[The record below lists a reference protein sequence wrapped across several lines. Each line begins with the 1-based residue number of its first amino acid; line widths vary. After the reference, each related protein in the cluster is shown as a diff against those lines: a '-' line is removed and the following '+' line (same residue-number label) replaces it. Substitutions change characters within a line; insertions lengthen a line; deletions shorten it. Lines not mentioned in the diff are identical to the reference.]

1 MSPRWTLGRIG
12 RCCSWETDSECALDV
27 YTPPLPAAPT
37 GSCWGLVNAA
47 QVLSKED
54 FTVRRTNPNIWSFEP
69 DVSLRTVWTRWG
81 YGYPRKGFAPSWR
94 VGAAAMVEVVIFSR
108 KDKGHKDKRT
118 FGNGR
123 HHWRLAYF
131 RTGHRYRK
139 WLARLVEPRTICSAE
154 ASHPV
159 ALLTPT
165 PFPNSLGR
173 QSINPSSTVTVTDH
187 WEWWSWTST
196 VRNGSIA
203 LPEIVWFV
211 FGYSN
216 HQPIN
221 GKWTRHS
228 SAIYNGH
235 PPLSV

>member
-1 MSPRWTLGRIG
+1 
-12 RCCSWETDSECALDV
+12 
-27 YTPPLPAAPT
+27 
-37 GSCWGLVNAA
+37 
-47 QVLSKED
+47 
-54 FTVRRTNPNIWSFEP
+54 
-69 DVSLRTVWTRWG
+69 
-81 YGYPRKGFAPSWR
+81 
-94 VGAAAMVEVVIFSR
+94 MVEVAIFSR
-108 KDKGHKDKRT
+108 KDKGQKDKRT

-196 VRNGSIA
+196 VRNGNIA

-235 PPLSV
+235 PLCPCESNHVWNGCYLVRDSTARSQQSPTNWRVVKGAYGLASSDFIN